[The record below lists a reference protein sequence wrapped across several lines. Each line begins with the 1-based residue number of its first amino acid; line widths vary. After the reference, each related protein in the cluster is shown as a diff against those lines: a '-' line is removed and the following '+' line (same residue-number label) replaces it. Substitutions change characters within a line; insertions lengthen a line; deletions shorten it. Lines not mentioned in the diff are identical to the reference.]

1 MEVIAT
7 SYMHW
12 LPARYLSYV
21 RSLAKN
27 GGVLHGDALLIMHKR
42 TSDAFL
48 VRLALIVHFLIYV
61 FGKPRSCI
69 PSCNS
74 FCVRLI
80 CQKSER
86 DR

>member
-1 MEVIAT
+1 MEVIVT

-12 LPARYLSYV
+12 LPARYISYV

-48 VRLALIVHFLIYV
+48 VRLALLVQSVMTFLSMFSASLDPAFPPATAFAFI
-61 FGKPRSCI
+61 
-69 PSCNS
+69 
-74 FCVRLI
+74 
-80 CQKSER
+80 
-86 DR
+86 